1 MKRMILQTLKLDMAM
16 LDVSFSRGP
25 RALSN
30 SLGSGR
36 RVLKNAIPT
45 KLAGEKRA
53 HLEGQVTARSAV
65 PASQQPYRIDGE
77 SWQATARSTVP
88 AKY

>member
-1 MKRMILQTLKLDMAM
+1 MQAAARSEVSMKRMILQTLKLDMAM

-25 RALSN
+25 RAPSD
-30 SLGSGR
+30 SLDSGR
-36 RVLKNAIPT
+36 RVLNNAIPT

-65 PASQQPYRIDGE
+65 PAKHME
-77 SWQATARSTVP
+77 RSNGT
-88 AKY
+88 

>member
-1 MKRMILQTLKLDMAM
+1 MKRMILQTFKLDMAM

-25 RALSN
+25 RVPSD
-30 SLGSGR
+30 SLDSGR

-53 HLEGQVTARSAV
+53 HLEG
-65 PASQQPYRIDGE
+65 
-77 SWQATARSTVP
+77 
-88 AKY
+88 

>member
-1 MKRMILQTLKLDMAM
+1 MKRMILQTLKLGMAM
-16 LDVSFSRGP
+16 LVVSLSRGP
-25 RALSN
+25 RAPSD
-30 SLGSGR
+30 SLDSGR

-53 HLEGQVTARSAV
+53 NMEGQVAARSAA